1 MDTKLAAVSTVTR
14 IMKGVMNGATDMVRG
29 LGKTAGHTES
39 TGILPI

>member
-1 MDTKLAAVSTVTR
+1 MDTKVAAVSTVTR
-14 IMKGVMNGATDMVRG
+14 IMKVMNGATDMVRG